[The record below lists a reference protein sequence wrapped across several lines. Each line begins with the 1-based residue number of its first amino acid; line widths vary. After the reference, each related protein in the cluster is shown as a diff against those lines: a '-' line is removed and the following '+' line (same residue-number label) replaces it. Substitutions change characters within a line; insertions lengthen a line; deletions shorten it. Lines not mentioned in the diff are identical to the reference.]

1 MLSPQSNTRKKEKEE
16 RNLNCCTVT
25 VLVIPDSQTLRKGAA
40 YNEPKMKPRMKPN
53 AFTYG

>member
-40 YNEPKMKPRMKPN
+40 YHEPKMKPRMKPN